1 MDRKI
6 EVVLIELPV
15 KQRLRLKRPELFTY
29 GFYLPL
35 KLLSKILI
43 LFGGIQLYK
52 LAQIIYL
59 RYELLPWI
67 IAVLKCIE
75 ILESLLSLLGIIP
88 EIWSLCLLL
97 DSFYLIFSP
106 RLFKDASIQYRLL
119 P

>member
-1 MDRKI
+1 MDCKEDIILIVLAI
-6 EVVLIELPV
+6 ENQPERSEFSI
-15 KQRLRLKRPELFTY
+15 KRV
-29 GFYLPL
+29 YLSL
-35 KLLSKILI
+35 KLLPETFIVFI
-43 LFGGIQLYK
+43 GIK
-52 LAQIIYL
+52 LQKLLDIIDFVN
-59 RYELLPWI
+59 ELLPWI